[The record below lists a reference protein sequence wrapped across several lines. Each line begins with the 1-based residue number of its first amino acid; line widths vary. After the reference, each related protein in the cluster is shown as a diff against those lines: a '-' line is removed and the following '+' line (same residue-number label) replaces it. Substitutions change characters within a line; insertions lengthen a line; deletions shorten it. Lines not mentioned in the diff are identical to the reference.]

1 MVGLA
6 LEPKDEDMNALLN
19 MFTQNLDFIV
29 LNSLRDAGAGFQCDT
44 NKVTVIGKQGD
55 PVEIPCKPKI
65 AVAADIVD
73 IIGRYVLED
82 R

>member
-1 MVGLA
+1 MDLSKLGGGI
-6 LEPKDEDMNALLN
+6 DE
-19 MFTQNLDFIV
+19 
-29 LNSLRDAGAGFQCDT
+29 AGGE
-44 NKVTVIGKQGD
+44 

-73 IIGRYVLED
+73 IIGRYVSED